1 MNKNISEV
9 EKIFG
14 YVFSDKV
21 LCAEALQ
28 MAGPQAEVSIDG
40 KSYSVAKNE
49 RLAILGDAVNDHVL
63 CKMWYHSEGFTGK
76 TFLDC

>member
-1 MNKNISEV
+1 MDKNIAEV

-28 MAGPQAEVSIDG
+28 MSGPLADISIDK
-40 KSYSVAKNE
+40 KSYCVAKNE

-63 CKMWYHSEGFTGK
+63 CKMWYHSEGFAGK
-76 TFLDC
+76 TFVGC